1 MKVKIEN
8 DSKLQCQKQIELAA
22 ETLAHILIQ
31 QVMSNQNLAVSQQIE
46 KKYGKPN
53 K

>member
-1 MKVKIEN
+1 MIKEIEI
-8 DSKLQCQKQIELAA
+8 DTQKQIELAA

-31 QVMSNQNLAVSQQIE
+31 QVMSKQNLAVSQQIE
-46 KKYGKPN
+46 NKYGKPN